1 MATIFRQLS
10 DYPSYILVFFI
21 SSWKVQKTTEIGQ
34 CGNKTRVW
42 KKQTSHLSQSCDNKN
57 DYSEVVHAIEQTIEE
72 NEANQCDATYDVIND
87 DGLDNTEKDGDIE
100 QSNPSSPATATK
112 SISFNTQVLNEMD
125 IGPSACEDG
134 SSQERCG
141 YTQHNIPSPSNVYLQ
156 MNKHVSDKSETNDNE
171 QSSCL
176 VNRMGD
182 NSNEHTVCNIDG
194 NCYVY
199 SEPIKHQHVENSK
212 SSRQSRD
219 SSQYDIISSNDDDP
233 VLPNKLN
240 N

>member
-1 MATIFRQLS
+1 MATIFRELS
-10 DYPSYILVFFI
+10 DNPSYILVFFI
-21 SSWKVQKTTEIGQ
+21 YSLKVQKTTELGQ

-42 KKQTSHLSQSCDNKN
+42 RKHTSHLSESCDNKN
-57 DYSEVVHAIEQTIEE
+57 AYSEVVPATEQTIEE
-72 NEANQCDATYDVIND
+72 NETNQCDATYDVIND
-87 DGLDNTEKDGDIE
+87 DGLDNTEKDGDNE
-100 QSNPSSPATATK
+100 HSNPSSLAQGTK

-134 SSQERCG
+134 SSQEQCG
-141 YTQHNIPSPSNVYLQ
+141 YTQHNIPSPSNGYLQ
-156 MNKHVSDKSETNDNE
+156 MDKHVSDKSETNDNE

-182 NSNEHTVCNIDG
+182 NSNEHTVSNIDG

-219 SSQYDIISSNDDDP
+219 SSQYDKISSNDDDP
-233 VLPNKLN
+233 VLPNK
-240 N
+240 